1 MIPVRVVG
9 IVPVVEIVPDRV
21 VEIVPLL
28 VAEMTPLFGNTAV
41 EKTKT
46 KRAEQTV
53 DFMVFICFLLVVNI
67 VKTRGSQAL
76 GPIRTNLT
84 IQSKTFSRDV
94 PNTMTSAL

>member
-1 MIPVRVVG
+1 
-9 IVPVVEIVPDRV
+9 
-21 VEIVPLL
+21 

-67 VKTRGSQAL
+67 VKLVGAKPL
-76 GPIRTNLT
+76 GPYVRT
-84 IQSKTFSRDV
+84 
-94 PNTMTSAL
+94 